1 MTLSPGKIINL
12 IAAIL
17 GAAGAIVLFKGSF
30 AYESLA
36 GYVLPG
42 PGDVTQASER
52 NKRRGWFQSIGLT
65 LILISFVLQGL
76 AQFVE

>member
-17 GAAGAIVLFKGSF
+17 GAAGTIVLFKGSF

-36 GYVLPG
+36 GYVSHG
-42 PGDVTQASER
+42 PG
-52 NKRRGWFQSIGLT
+52 NM
-65 LILISFVLQGL
+65 
-76 AQFVE
+76 AQVQNLDLPLGGET